1 MVKDRQAFDDWL
13 PYIGKYQPEGGAF
26 MDLDEMRKVLE
37 RVLLRDGVEGIL
49 RLARMVKHPTL
60 IGPALRHT
68 SISMEQMIE
77 LLHGTFN
84 HGALKSWLLIY
95 LQ

>member
-1 MVKDRQAFDDWL
+1 
-13 PYIGKYQPEGGAF
+13 
-26 MDLDEMRKVLE
+26 MDLDEMRKEVLE

-49 RLARMVKHPTL
+49 RLARMVKLPSL

-84 HGALKSWLLIY
+84 HGALKELAFNISARGDVVAG
-95 LQ
+95 